1 MKKSEVIKE
10 GELEGMKRAYKLI
23 AEKLE
28 PVDTTTDELGKKL
41 LTVLKLRN
49 PRGAWDKGVK
59 KYAEELAFNLVDM
72 QWEDNSINSWNDVYR
87 FLLNGAKDWK
97 QFSEEVALW

>member
-10 GELEGMKRAYKLI
+10 GELEGMKRAYELI

-28 PVDTTTDELGKKL
+28 PIDTTTDELGKKL

-49 PRGAWDKGVK
+49 PREHGTGV
-59 KYAEELAFNLVDM
+59 LRNTLRSSPLTL
-72 QWEDNSINSWNDVYR
+72 SIC
-87 FLLNGAKDWK
+87 NGRTTASTVGMTCIVL
-97 QFSEEVALW
+97 F